1 MSSLPLDLNQVNI
14 KRSLTTSS
22 TAIFVPFTPPETF
35 PGRRGVILRAQRPF
49 RQHDYGG
56 PKAA

>member
-22 TAIFVPFTPPETF
+22 TAIFVPFTPPRNFSRAARRYTTGSTPF
-35 PGRRGVILRAQRPF
+35 PAT
-49 RQHDYGG
+49 
-56 PKAA
+56 